1 MTDGTRILHG
11 SVGPLA
17 GRMPVP
23 SSKSLTNRALIVA
36 AAARGGMILDALDCG
51 DTRILAEA
59 LSTAGWAVDWSGTT
73 ITIGSRRRLDSV
85 VRLDLGD
92 SGTGARA
99 ILALLAT
106 TPGHFIV
113 DGSDRLRRRPME
125 PLVRALRSLGARIE
139 AAGGWQLP
147 VSVEGA
153 PLAGGEIEIRPGVSS
168 QFVTALL
175 MAAPLFRRGLILH
188 VEGPIPSVPYLDLTK
203 RMLQDFG
210 AEVESSAD
218 RRLWSVRPGGLT
230 PTRRKIE
237 GDWSAAAFPIA
248 AAGVAGGWVQV
259 PGLDRESAQGDRLV
273 CDILADAGMTFEWFG
288 DRLVARGPVNRPIIA
303 DLGAT
308 PDTFP
313 ALAAVAAARAR
324 GSRLTGLEH
333 LIHKESSRLE
343 AMTDNLRRLGA
354 TLTMDRGSFEVESV
368 ITKTEGAPRPVQ
380 SVGDHRIAMAMAV
393 IALEAGP
400 LELDEPD
407 VVAKSFPGFWNLWE
421 RLVEGETEGG

>member
-1 MTDGTRILHG
+1 MADEPRVLRGPA
-11 SVGPLA
+11 GPLA

-36 AAARGGMILDALDCG
+36 AAARGGMVFDALDCG

-59 LSTAGWAVDWSGTT
+59 LATAGWAVDWRGTT
-73 ITIGSRRRLDSV
+73 ITIGRRRRLDSV

-92 SGTGARA
+92 SGTGARS

-147 VSVEGA
+147 ISVEGA

-230 PTRRKIE
+230 PTRRRIE

-259 PGLDRESAQGDRLV
+259 PGLDRESVQGDRLV
-273 CDILADAGMTFEWFG
+273 CEILADAGMTFEWFG
-288 DRLVARGPVNRPIIA
+288 DRLVARGPITRPIVA

-313 ALAAVAAARAR
+313 ALAALAAVRSP
-324 GSRLTGLEH
+324 GSRLIGLEH

-343 AMTDNLRRLGA
+343 AMTDNLRLLGA
-354 TLTMDRGSFEVESV
+354 SLTMDRGSFEVEATV
-368 ITKTEGAPRPVQ
+368 TRTEGPPRPVRA
-380 SVGDHRIAMAMAV
+380 VGDHRIAMAMAV
-393 IALEAGP
+393 AALEAGP
-400 LELDEPD
+400 LELDEPET
-407 VVAKSFPGFWNLWE
+407 VVKSFPGFWNLWE
-421 RLVEGETEGG
+421 HLIEGETEGG